1 MTDVF
6 RTTTPFMPAP
16 IWGVGDVTS
25 GAPLPG
31 AAPPAS
37 HAAVLENGAP
47 PSSYAVAA
55 ALDGEE
61 GAVLRLVGLTFLRGV
76 FILPGLWAVSKVTK
90 LEIDAL
96 RLLGLSFGGSATIT
110 LGMLGYYYIQRRLRR

>member
-1 MTDVF
+1 MTEVF
-6 RTTTPFMPAP
+6 RTTSAFTAPPA
-16 IWGVGDVTS
+16 WSFGDVTS
-25 GAPLPG
+25 GQPLPNS
-31 AAPPAS
+31 APGS
-37 HAAVLENGAP
+37 HAQVLEQGAP

-61 GAVLRLVGLTFLRGV
+61 GAILRLVGLTFLRGV
-76 FILPGLWAVSKVTK
+76 FILPGLWVVAKISKIE
-90 LEIDAL
+90 LDGL